1 MADAITTPW
10 KNMTA
15 AGQRAGGRGK
25 RFMAAEVKA
34 GRLRAARIGGR
45 GELLTRD
52 EWIDEWILAQSTP
65 VNITTR
71 RRA

>member
-1 MADAITTPW
+1 
-10 KNMTA
+10 MTQ
-15 AGQRAGGRGK
+15 AGARAGGRGK
-25 RFMAAEVKA
+25 RFMANEVKA

-52 EWIDEWILAQSTP
+52 EWIDEWIINQTIPIAIN
-65 VNITTR
+65 VR